1 MSHFDEN
8 HKSQNPNFKQIS
20 NFNYSISKT
29 CFEFRSLEFIWK
41 LGFGNWKFSSDR
53 LLAIVVFFTSFTVYL
68 LTLAPTIY
76 IEDAAEFAAAVP
88 TLGITHPSGF
98 PLYMLLG
105 KLFTILV
112 PIGEMAWRV
121 NLFSAITTS
130 FALAVFYYAL
140 RSLLTIEKNWSNPSK
155 SVIISFICFVSSLTL
170 GFSQII
176 WHEATYA
183 EVYPLYILFAISF
196 LWCLAKWR
204 ETKDLRFIYFL
215 VFLMGLSLANH
226 LSIIVYF
233 PGIAFFILL
242 FWSRKILEFKPI
254 VFCIFLFILPLSL
267 YLYLP
272 IRAAANP
279 EFYFKALNAGSPA
292 GAAESVEQFAA
303 ASLNSSTRIT
313 QSSLAYF
320 ANISSDIFEEF
331 PLIVLI
337 ISAAGLF
344 FLFFRDK
351 KLWFAV
357 LVFLGLGSFGVIG
370 GLTHGQP
377 YNGIVWWFLRYF
389 LPYLLIPI
397 AILFAFGL
405 SGIFDLLRRFKL
417 SRPIIAAVIVI
428 VIIIVAPIQSLA
440 QFWKINDKSQY
451 WIAYDYNTQMLDSL
465 PRNAVLIANNH
476 DMNNDIELFSLAYLQ
491 IIDKYRTDVMVIS
504 DTPTMRRPAGLKLGI
519 DYFYLSKFEQRLRL
533 IDRSFKFYEN
543 NSPEAGGERKI
554 FTTFP
559 ADTLPDSQYASRS
572 NGIVY
577 QLFEKDKIDPLRS
590 RESEASQP
598 DFHPVSPRNIAADDF
613 PRDDL
618 TRNLVA
624 KILYHSALFEMEN
637 NQSKKARQ
645 TFLRALE
652 IDLPVSEYYGTYLK
666 RRTLLSVNPKLQAPN
681 NK

>member
-130 FALAVFYYAL
+130 FALAVFYYAI

-242 FWSRKILEFKPI
+242 FWSRKILQFRPI
-254 VFCIFLFILPLSL
+254 ILSIFLFILPLSL
-267 YLYLP
+267 YLYFPL
-272 IRAAANP
+272 RAKDNP

-292 GAAESVEQFAA
+292 GAADSVEQFAA
-303 ASLNSSTRIT
+303 ASLNSSLSLT
-313 QSSLAYF
+313 QNSLAYF

-357 LVFLGLGSFGVIG
+357 LIFLGLGSFGVIG

-389 LPYLLIPI
+389 LPYLLIPM
-397 AILFAFGL
+397 AILFAWPQTNGSARGFHWRARSMLVGDCGMG
-405 SGIFDLLRRFKL
+405 SG
-417 SRPIIAAVIVI
+417 
-428 VIIIVAPIQSLA
+428 Q
-440 QFWKINDKSQY
+440 
-451 WIAYDYNTQMLDSL
+451 
-465 PRNAVLIANNH
+465 
-476 DMNNDIELFSLAYLQ
+476 
-491 IIDKYRTDVMVIS
+491 
-504 DTPTMRRPAGLKLGI
+504 
-519 DYFYLSKFEQRLRL
+519 
-533 IDRSFKFYEN
+533 
-543 NSPEAGGERKI
+543 
-554 FTTFP
+554 
-559 ADTLPDSQYASRS
+559 
-572 NGIVY
+572 
-577 QLFEKDKIDPLRS
+577 
-590 RESEASQP
+590 
-598 DFHPVSPRNIAADDF
+598 
-613 PRDDL
+613 
-618 TRNLVA
+618 
-624 KILYHSALFEMEN
+624 
-637 NQSKKARQ
+637 
-645 TFLRALE
+645 
-652 IDLPVSEYYGTYLK
+652 
-666 RRTLLSVNPKLQAPN
+666 
-681 NK
+681 

>member
-1 MSHFDEN
+1 MLKN
-8 HKSQNPNFKQIS
+8 IKSIFS
-20 NFNYSISKT
+20 
-29 CFEFRSLEFIWK
+29 CFPHL
-41 LGFGNWKFSSDR
+41 DR

-76 IEDAAEFAAAVP
+76 IEDAAEFSAAVP

-112 PIGEMAWRV
+112 PFGNMAFRV
-121 NLFSAITTS
+121 NLFSAATTS
-130 FALAVFYYAL
+130 FALVVFYYAL
-140 RSLLTIEKNWSNPSK
+140 RSLLTVGGAAVRVGQFSHEDCLSERKRASSAEENWSNPNK
-155 SVIISFICFVSSLTL
+155 ATTIAFISSLTL
-170 GFSQII
+170 GLSQMI

-183 EVYPLYILFAISF
+183 EVYSLYFLLAVSF

-204 ETKDLRFIYFL
+204 ETKNLRFVYIL
-215 VFLMGLSLANH
+215 IFLMGLSLTNH

-242 FWSRKILEFKPI
+242 FWSRKILQFRPI
-254 VFCIFLFILPLSL
+254 ILSIFLFILPLSL
-267 YLYLP
+267 YLYFPL
-272 IRAAANP
+272 RAKDNP

-292 GAAESVEQFAA
+292 GAAYSVEQFAA
-303 ASLNSSTRIT
+303 ASLNSSLSLT
-313 QSSLAYF
+313 QNSLAYF

-357 LVFLGLGSFGVIG
+357 LIFLGLGSFGVIG

-405 SGIFDLLRRFKL
+405 SGIFDLLRLFKL

-440 QFWKINDKSQY
+440 QFWKANDKSQY

-554 FTTFP
+554 FITLFP
-559 ADTLPDSQYASRS
+559 AT
-572 NGIVY
+572 
-577 QLFEKDKIDPLRS
+577 
-590 RESEASQP
+590 
-598 DFHPVSPRNIAADDF
+598 
-613 PRDDL
+613 
-618 TRNLVA
+618 
-624 KILYHSALFEMEN
+624 
-637 NQSKKARQ
+637 
-645 TFLRALE
+645 
-652 IDLPVSEYYGTYLK
+652 
-666 RRTLLSVNPKLQAPN
+666 
-681 NK
+681 

>member
-1 MSHFDEN
+1 MRHYIN
-8 HKSQNPNFKQIS
+8 M
-20 NFNYSISKT
+20 
-29 CFEFRSLEFIWK
+29 FEKIGKVFPHI
-41 LGFGNWKFSSDR
+41 DR
-53 LLAIVVFFTSFTVYL
+53 LLAVVIFCASFTVYL

-112 PIGEMAWRV
+112 PFGNMAFRV
-121 NLFSAITTS
+121 NLFSAATTS
-130 FALAVFYYAL
+130 FALVVFYYAL

-155 SVIISFICFVSSLTL
+155 ATAIAFISSLTL
-170 GFSQII
+170 GFSQMI

-196 LWCLAKWR
+196 IWCLAKWR
-204 ETKDLRFIYFL
+204 ETKNLCFVYALI
-215 VFLMGLSLANH
+215 FLMGLSLTNH

-242 FWSRKILEFKPI
+242 FWSRKILQFRPI
-254 VFCIFLFILPLSL
+254 ILSIFLFILPLSL
-267 YLYLP
+267 YLYFPL
-272 IRAAANP
+272 RAKDNP

-292 GAAESVEQFAA
+292 GAADSVEQFAA
-303 ASLNSSTRIT
+303 ASLNSSLSLT
-313 QSSLAYF
+313 QNSLAYF

-357 LVFLGLGSFGVIG
+357 LIFLGLGSFGVIG

-405 SGIFDLLRRFKL
+405 SGIFDFLYRLKSKCHSALDAESKIPASAGMTQR
-417 SRPIIAAVIVI
+417 IAF
-428 VIIIVAPIQSLA
+428 VIIISLVLSIPIQSLVK
-440 QFWKINDKSQY
+440 FWKINNKSQY

-491 IIDKYRTDVMVIS
+491 IVGKYRTDVMVIS
-504 DTPTMRRPAGLKLGI
+504 DTPVIRRPEGLKLGI

-533 IDRSFKFYEN
+533 VDRTAKFYAK
-543 NSPEAGGERKI
+543 SGRRI

-577 QLFEKDKIDPLRS
+577 QLFEKDKIGPLRS
-590 RESEASQP
+590 RESEASRPEFQP
-598 DFHPVSPRNIAADDF
+598 ISPRNIAADDF

-637 NQSKKARQ
+637 NQNKKARQ

-652 IDLPVSEYYGTYLK
+652 IDLPMSEYYGTYLK
-666 RRTLLSVNPKLQAPN
+666 RRTLLQREAVKP
-681 NK
+681 

>member
-1 MSHFDEN
+1 MSDQKIF
-8 HKSQNPNFKQIS
+8 QI
-20 NFNYSISKT
+20 FPY
-29 CFEFRSLEFIWK
+29 F
-41 LGFGNWKFSSDR
+41 DR
-53 LLAIVVFFTSFTVYL
+53 LLAVIVFCVSFTVYL

-76 IEDAAEFAAAVP
+76 IEDAAEFSAAVP
-88 TLGITHPSGF
+88 TLGIAHPSGF

-105 KLFTILV
+105 KLFTVLI
-112 PIGEMAWRV
+112 PIGEMAFRV
-121 NLFSAITTS
+121 NLFSATTTS

-140 RSLLTIEKNWSNPSK
+140 RSMLTIVRVSPFSRF
-155 SVIISFICFVSSLTL
+155 ISFISALIL
-170 GFSQII
+170 GFSQMV

-183 EVYPLYILFAISF
+183 EVYPLYFLIAVSF

-204 ETKDLRFIYFL
+204 ETKDLRFVYIL
-215 VFLMGLSLANH
+215 IFLMGLSLTNH

-233 PGIAFFILL
+233 PGIVFFLLL
-242 FWSRKILEFKPI
+242 FWNRPRTFSQKNSLQTNKLTGYLKSLLEILKVIKKVRGKPI
-254 VFCIFLFILPLSL
+254 ILSIFLFILPLFL

-279 EFYFKALNAGSPA
+279 EFYFKVLNAGSPA
-292 GAAESVEQFAA
+292 GAAESVQTFAA

-313 QSSLAYF
+313 QNSLAYF
-320 ANISSDIFEEF
+320 ANIASDIFEEF
-331 PLIVLI
+331 PIMVLI
-337 ISAAGLF
+337 IASAGLF

-351 KLWFAV
+351 KLWFVV

-405 SGIFDLLRRFKL
+405 SGIFDLLQRFKL
-417 SRPIIAAVIVI
+417 SRPIAVIVI
-428 VIIIVAPIQSLA
+428 VIVIVIPIQSLA

-451 WIAYDYNTQMLDSL
+451 WTAYDYNTQMLDSL

-491 IIDKYRTDVMVIS
+491 IIEIYRTDVTVIS
-504 DTPTMRRPAGLKLGI
+504 DTPALRRPEGLKLGI
-519 DYFYLSKFEQRLRL
+519 DYFYVPKFEQRLRL
-533 IDRSFKFYEN
+533 VDRTYKFYK
-543 NSPEAGGERKI
+543 GERKI

-559 ADTLPDSQYASRS
+559 TDILPDSRYASRS
-572 NGIVY
+572 NGVVY
-577 QLFEKDKIDPLRS
+577 QLFEKDKIS
-590 RESEASQP
+590 RP
-598 DFHPVSPRNIAADDF
+598 DFQPMSPRNITADDF

-624 KILYHSALFEMEN
+624 KIMYHRALFEMEQEIRLHQDYGG
-637 NQSKKARQ
+637 QSKQKAQ
-645 TFLRALE
+645 QAFLRALE
-652 IDLPVSEYYGTYLK
+652 IDLPMSEYYGTYLK
-666 RRTLLSVNPKLQAPN
+666 RRTLLSVSPE
-681 NK
+681 

>member
-1 MSHFDEN
+1 M
-8 HKSQNPNFKQIS
+8 FKKIEKV
-20 NFNYSISKT
+20 FPHI
-29 CFEFRSLEFIWK
+29 
-41 LGFGNWKFSSDR
+41 DR
-53 LLAIVVFFTSFTVYL
+53 LLAVIVFCVSFTVYL

-112 PIGEMAWRV
+112 PVGEMAFRV
-121 NLFSAITTS
+121 NLFSAATVS
-130 FALAVFYYAL
+130 LALVVFYYVLKSMFTIARVSRFSHEDCL
-140 RSLLTIEKNWSNPSK
+140 SERKRSSSAEENWSNPSK
-155 SVIISFICFVSSLTL
+155 ATAIAFISSLTL
-170 GFSQII
+170 GFSQMI

-183 EVYPLYILFAISF
+183 EVYPLYFLFAISF

-204 ETKDLRFIYFL
+204 ETKDLRFVYIL
-215 VFLMGLSLANH
+215 IFLMGLSLTNH

-242 FWSRKILEFKPI
+242 FWNRKILEFKPI

-313 QSSLAYF
+313 QNSLAYF

-331 PLIVLI
+331 PIMVLI
-337 ISAAGLF
+337 IVSAGLF

-351 KLWFAV
+351 KLWFVV
-357 LVFLGLGSFGVIG
+357 LVFSGLGSFGVIG

-405 SGIFDLLRRFKL
+405 SGIFDFMYKIKL
-417 SRPIIAAVIVI
+417 SKTVIVI
-428 VIIIVAPIQSLA
+428 VIVIAASIPIQSLA
-440 QFWKINDKSQY
+440 QFWKINNKSQY
-451 WIAYDYNTQMLDSL
+451 WVADDYSTQMLDSL

-491 IIDKYRTDVMVIS
+491 IVEKYRPDVMVIS
-504 DTPTMRRPAGLKLGI
+504 DTPMTRRPEGLRLGI
-519 DYFYLSKFEQRLRL
+519 DYFSLSKFEQRLRL
-533 IDRSFKFYEN
+533 IDRSFKFYAE
-543 NSPEAGGERKI
+543 SPPEAGDGRKI

-559 ADTLPDSQYASRS
+559 ADTLPNSQYASRS

-577 QLFEKDKIDPLRS
+577 QLFEKNKIGPLRS

-598 DFHPVSPRNIAADDF
+598 DFQPISPRNIAADDF

-624 KILYHSALFEMEN
+624 KILYHRALFEMEN
-637 NQSKKARQ
+637 KKDKKAQQ

-666 RRTLLSVNPKLQAPN
+666 RRTLLTLPLQIPPRA
-681 NK
+681 K

>member
-1 MSHFDEN
+1 M
-8 HKSQNPNFKQIS
+8 FKKIEKV
-20 NFNYSISKT
+20 FPHI
-29 CFEFRSLEFIWK
+29 
-41 LGFGNWKFSSDR
+41 DR
-53 LLAIVVFFTSFTVYL
+53 LLAVIVFCASFTVYL

-112 PIGEMAWRV
+112 PVGEMAFRV
-121 NLFSAITTS
+121 NLFSAVTTS

-155 SVIISFICFVSSLTL
+155 ATAIAFISSLTL
-170 GFSQII
+170 GFSQMI

-183 EVYPLYILFAISF
+183 EVYPLYFLFAISF

-204 ETKDLRFIYFL
+204 ETKDLRFVYIL
-215 VFLMGLSLANH
+215 IFLMGLSLTNH

-242 FWSRKILEFKPI
+242 FWNRKILEFKPI

-279 EFYFKALNAGSPA
+279 EFYFKVLNAGSPA

-313 QSSLAYF
+313 QNSLAYF

-331 PLIVLI
+331 PIMVLI
-337 ISAAGLF
+337 IASAGLF

-351 KLWFAV
+351 KLWFVV
-357 LVFLGLGSFGVIG
+357 LVFSGLGSFGVIG

-405 SGIFDLLRRFKL
+405 SGIFDFMYKIKL
-417 SRPIIAAVIVI
+417 SKTVIVI
-428 VIIIVAPIQSLA
+428 VIVIAASIPIQSLA
-440 QFWKINDKSQY
+440 QFWKINNKSQY
-451 WIAYDYNTQMLDSL
+451 WVADDYSTQMLDSL

-491 IIDKYRTDVMVIS
+491 IVEKYRPDVMVIS
-504 DTPTMRRPAGLKLGI
+504 DTPMTRRPEGLKLGI
-519 DYFYLSKFEQRLRL
+519 DYFSLSKFEQRLRL
-533 IDRSFKFYEN
+533 IDRSFKFYAE
-543 NSPEAGGERKI
+543 SPPEAGDGRKI

-559 ADTLPDSQYASRS
+559 ADTLPNSQYASRS

-577 QLFEKDKIDPLRS
+577 QLFEKNKIGPLRS

-598 DFHPVSPRNIAADDF
+598 DFQPISPRNIATDDF

-624 KILYHSALFEMEN
+624 KILYHRALFEMEN
-637 NQSKKARQ
+637 N
-645 TFLRALE
+645 
-652 IDLPVSEYYGTYLK
+652 
-666 RRTLLSVNPKLQAPN
+666 
-681 NK
+681 